1 MKCGGNYYPPVGG
14 YNGWEGS
21 SPAIKNLCNRLDTNK
36 IIFTGKVRFLGV
48 RDASRETS
56 EAWKKGV
63 GKNRQVFFW
72 VGQKTFVCQIL
83 FAGSRELREKRYLKT
98 KRLSSLF

>member
-48 RDASRETS
+48 RDA
-56 EAWKKGV
+56 
-63 GKNRQVFFW
+63 
-72 VGQKTFVCQIL
+72 
-83 FAGSRELREKRYLKT
+83 
-98 KRLSSLF
+98 